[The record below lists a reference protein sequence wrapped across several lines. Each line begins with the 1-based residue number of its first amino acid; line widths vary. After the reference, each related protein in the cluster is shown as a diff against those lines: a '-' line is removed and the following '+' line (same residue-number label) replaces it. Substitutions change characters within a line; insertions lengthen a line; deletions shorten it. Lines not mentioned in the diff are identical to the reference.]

1 MFGPAIF
8 HLLKDTSLQVS
19 AFNYKNEKLPVSEN
33 HANLINLT
41 ELSEA
46 VNKKL

>member
-19 AFNYKNEKLPVSEN
+19 AFNDKNEKLPVRNNHEN
-33 HANLINLT
+33 LMKMLNVKT
-41 ELSEA
+41 T
-46 VNKKL
+46 KRT